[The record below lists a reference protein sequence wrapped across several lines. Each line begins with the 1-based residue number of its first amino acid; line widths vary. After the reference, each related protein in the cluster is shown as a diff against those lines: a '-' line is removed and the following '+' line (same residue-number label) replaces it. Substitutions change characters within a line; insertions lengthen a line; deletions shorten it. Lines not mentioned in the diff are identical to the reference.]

1 LILAFALALL
11 AIRAVRTMPQP
22 QATLALASG
31 STGTSIGAPNTAAHE
46 FPAPVS
52 HRAPVELPVAPPT
65 PRYNFRPADTQVRD
79 KVITTVDEN
88 PDNAARLVKAWIKE
102 G

>member
-1 LILAFALALL
+1 M
-11 AIRAVRTMPQP
+11 RTMPQP
-22 QATLALASG
+22 RATLALAGG
-31 STGTSIGAPNTAAHE
+31 SAGHSVGAPHGTTHE
-46 FPAPVS
+46 LPAPVS
-52 HRAPVELPVAPPT
+52 HGAPAVQIPAVPPT